1 MMPHRLA
8 AFITAAVLLVASH
21 AAYAKSL
28 TKDEVWSGKV
38 KVEGQI
44 VVEKGATLTIEPGT
58 KVQFLPGKLDE
69 EGLSD
74 SGLVVKGAIVA
85 KGRPDSRITF
95 TSGAAAGKP
104 GDWGE
109 VKLIASDGSAIEY
122 CDFNYGGWGL
132 HVHDSKLTISHC
144 TFTNNLYGG
153 IRGIGGEVEIAFCA
167 IRGLEVGIR
176 YWKGAPSIHHN
187 NTTGNGT
194 GIFCRQDMG
203 GAVICLN
210 NIYWN
215 TEYDIKLGDMQKED
229 VNAQRNWWG
238 TTDIARIRNRIYDKS
253 REGYI
258 GRVLIEPVLQKEVSI
273 K

>member
-1 MMPHRLA
+1 MNPRRLA
-8 AFITAAVLLVASH
+8 AFIAAITLIAAH
-21 AAYAKSL
+21 AAHAKSL
-28 TKDEVWSGKV
+28 TADEVWSGKV
-38 KVEGQI
+38 KVEGQV

-58 KVQFLPGKLDE
+58 KVMFLPGKLDE
-69 EGLSD
+69 EGLAD

-85 KGRPDSRITF
+85 KGQPGSRIEF
-95 TSGAAAGKP
+95 TSGATARKR

-109 VKLIASDGSAIEY
+109 VKLIASEGSSVEY
-122 CDFNYGGWGL
+122 CDFSYGGWGL
-132 HVHDSKLTISHC
+132 HVHDSKLTISRC

-153 IRGIGGEVEIAFCA
+153 IRGIGGEVEIAFCM
-167 IRGLEVGIR
+167 IRGLDVGIR

-187 NTTGNGT
+187 NITGNGT

-210 NIYWN
+210 NIYSN

-229 VNAQRNWWG
+229 VNARRNWWG

-258 GRVLIEPVLQKEVSI
+258 GRVLIEPVLQKEVAI